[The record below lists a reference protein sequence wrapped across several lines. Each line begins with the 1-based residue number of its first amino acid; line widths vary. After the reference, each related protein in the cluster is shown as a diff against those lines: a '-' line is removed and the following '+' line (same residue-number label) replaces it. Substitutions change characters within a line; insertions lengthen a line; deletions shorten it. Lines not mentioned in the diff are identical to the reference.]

1 MSLILPEIGLL
12 RTIEGLLK
20 WIKYEYEDRFN
31 EGAEEKSYLFRLF
44 GDVKYNGFDYYEQAK
59 KIFIKNEFDQRKVG
73 VRIFFDQSR
82 AHMPTIHIVMPG
94 ESNEASGL
102 GYNDNGEFLERQY
115 SSRYALVLTSD
126 NYAEVLILYYAIRSL
141 IMSGFM
147 MLEEFGIRN
156 ISIGGGDLQ
165 LQPDMVPTN
174 IFYRTVFIDMF
185 YDERIPN
192 MEYDPDDMIRSIY
205 INGRLIEG
213 GGDIPP
219 IPPPPAPYIKL
230 KHNEL
235 DEESRKLLGQHPGI
249 AISLDTTDFNGNLN
263 SDITDVQKLA
273 KAVDNLIGGGMIVV
287 DSEFSLVSK
296 NPIENKKIT
305 QKFLEYDW
313 KAIDW

>member
-1 MSLILPEIGLL
+1 MLILPEIGLL

-20 WIKYEYEDRFN
+20 WIKYEYEDRISK
-31 EGAEEKSYLFRLF
+31 GAEEKSFLYRLF
-44 GDVKYNGFDYYEQAK
+44 GGITYNGFNYYDAAK
-59 KIFIKNEFDQRKVG
+59 EILIKEPLDQRKVG

-82 AHMPTIHIVMPG
+82 AHMPTVHIVMPG
-94 ESNEASGL
+94 ETNDASGL

-126 NYAEVLILYYAIRSL
+126 NYAEVLILYYTIRSL

-156 ISIGGGDLQ
+156 IKVGGGDLQ
-165 LQPDMVPTN
+165 LQPDMVPVN
-174 IFYRTVFIDMF
+174 IFYRTIFIDMF

-192 MEYDPDDMIRSIY
+192 MEYDPDDMIRGIY
-205 INGRLIEG
+205 MNGRFIEG
-213 GGDIPP
+213 EGVLPP
-219 IPPPPAPYIKL
+219 IQPPEPFVRL
-230 KHNEL
+230 RHNEL
-235 DEESRKLLGQHPGI
+235 DEGSRRLMGQHPAT
-249 AISLDTTDFNGNLN
+249 AISLDTSDFNGNLN

-287 DSEFSLVSK
+287 DSEFSISSK
-296 NPIENKKIT
+296 NPIENSKVT

-313 KAIDW
+313 RALDW